1 MGGREFTKIKYDMI
15 QYIIMSEKQIK
26 NLGCETEEEL
36 LLEFAPEY
44 EWIPPQKTIVEEI
57 KIVEEV
63 KEKIPTDYIKTE
75 EMNGDMGRVLILHQC
90 GEDKEELINQLQLF
104 IESLHSR

>member
-1 MGGREFTKIKYDMI
+1 MI
-15 QYIIMSEKQIK
+15 LWIINHI
-26 NLGCETEEEL
+26 L

-44 EWIPPQKTIVEEI
+44 EWIPPQKIIVEDQVNEI
-57 KIVEEV
+57 EI

-90 GEDKEELINQLQLF
+90 GEDKEELINQLQSF

>member
-1 MGGREFTKIKYDMI
+1 MCEDEYYNYLD
-15 QYIIMSEKQIK
+15 
-26 NLGCETEEEL
+26 ETEEEL

-57 KIVEEV
+57 K
-63 KEKIPTDYIKTE
+63 EKIPTDYIKTE
-75 EMNGDMGRVLILHQC
+75 EMNGDMGRVIILHQC

>member
-1 MGGREFTKIKYDMI
+1 MGRREFTKIKYDMI

-57 KIVEEV
+57 K
-63 KEKIPTDYIKTE
+63 EKIPTDYIKTE

>member
-1 MGGREFTKIKYDMI
+1 MCEDEYYNYLD
-15 QYIIMSEKQIK
+15 
-26 NLGCETEEEL
+26 ETEEEL

-57 KIVEEV
+57 

>member
-1 MGGREFTKIKYDMI
+1 MDNKSYIKY
-15 QYIIMSEKQIK
+15 EKDFYD
-26 NLGCETEEEL
+26 ETEEIL

-44 EWIPPQKTIVEEI
+44 EWIPPQKTIVEDQVNEI
-57 KIVEEV
+57 EI

-90 GEDKEELINQLQLF
+90 GEDKEELINQLQSF

>member
-1 MGGREFTKIKYDMI
+1 
-15 QYIIMSEKQIK
+15 MSEEQIID
-26 NLGCETEEEL
+26 LGCETEEEL

-57 KIVEEV
+57 

>member
-1 MGGREFTKIKYDMI
+1 MI
-15 QYIIMSEKQIK
+15 QYIIMSEKQIR

-57 KIVEEV
+57 K
-63 KEKIPTDYIKTE
+63 EKTPTDYIKTE

>member
-57 KIVEEV
+57 K
-63 KEKIPTDYIKTE
+63 EKIPTDYIKTE

-90 GEDKEELINQLQLF
+90 GEDREELINQLQSF